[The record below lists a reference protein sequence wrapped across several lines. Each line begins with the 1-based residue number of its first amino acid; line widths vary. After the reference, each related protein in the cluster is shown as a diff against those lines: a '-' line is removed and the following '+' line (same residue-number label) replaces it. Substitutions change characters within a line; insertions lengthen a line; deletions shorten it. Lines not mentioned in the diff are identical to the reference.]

1 MTKRIGRKPVLTPKI
16 IKVIYELI
24 ANGEFD
30 KSVASHIGVSEVS
43 WHNWKRKGREVQ
55 EKVEKEEHYKPTERE
70 QLYLDFYQSL
80 TKAYAE
86 AEMNAINSIRK
97 ASEKDWKAAA
107 WFLERRFRGKWGR
120 IAKETGTTPEHLQKF
135 LEGRGIEK

>member
-1 MTKRIGRKPVLTPKI
+1 MKVILYSEGGRNMMSKRIGRKPVLTPKI
-16 IKVIYELI
+16 IEVIYELI

-30 KSVASHIGVSEVS
+30 KSVASYIGVSEVS

-55 EKVEKEEHYKPTERE
+55 EKVEKEEHYEPTERE

-97 ASEKDWKAAA
+97 
-107 WFLERRFRGKWGR
+107 
-120 IAKETGTTPEHLQKF
+120 
-135 LEGRGIEK
+135 